1 MDSTEAHSTSEL
13 RRASAASFTD
23 ESSITRTLIQVSTP
37 RAVRHLCKQR
47 GKILK
52 AVANGEISREAAVE
66 ALSKLRTRVR
76 DDAWAIRADV
86 ELPVLVLTKP
96 DGTTEVMAESKGF
109 VAKWWPVL
117 PLLVL
122 SVLALWGFATSTA
135 DEGREDVIVTVP
147 VTTPAQP

>member
-1 MDSTEAHSTSEL
+1 M
-13 RRASAASFTD
+13 
-23 ESSITRTLIQVSTP
+23 SIP
-37 RAVRHLCKQR
+37 RAARHLCKQR

-52 AVANGEISREAAVE
+52 AVENGERSRESAVE
-66 ALSKLRTRVR
+66 ELSKLRARVR
-76 DDAWAIRADV
+76 DDVWAVRADV

-96 DGTTEVMAESKGF
+96 DGTTQVVVETKGF

-117 PLLVL
+117 PLVVL

-147 VTTPAQP
+147 VTTPSRP

>member
-1 MDSTEAHSTSEL
+1 M
-13 RRASAASFTD
+13 
-23 ESSITRTLIQVSTP
+23 STP

-52 AVANGEISREAAVE
+52 AVESGEKSRETATEELA
-66 ALSKLRTRVR
+66 KLRTRVK
-76 DDAWAIRADV
+76 DDVWAIRADV
-86 ELPVLVLTKP
+86 DLPVLVLTKP
-96 DGTTEVMAESKGF
+96 DGTTQVMTETKGF

-117 PLLVL
+117 PLVVL

-147 VTTPAQP
+147 VTAPSRP

>member
-1 MDSTEAHSTSEL
+1 
-13 RRASAASFTD
+13 
-23 ESSITRTLIQVSTP
+23 
-37 RAVRHLCKQR
+37 
-47 GKILK
+47 LK
-52 AVANGEISREAAVE
+52 AVANGETSREAAVE
-66 ALSKLRTRVR
+66 ALSRLRTRVG

-86 ELPVLVLTKP
+86 ELPVLVMTKP
-96 DGTTEVMAESKGF
+96 DGTTQVMTESKGF

-147 VTTPAQP
+147 VTTPAEP